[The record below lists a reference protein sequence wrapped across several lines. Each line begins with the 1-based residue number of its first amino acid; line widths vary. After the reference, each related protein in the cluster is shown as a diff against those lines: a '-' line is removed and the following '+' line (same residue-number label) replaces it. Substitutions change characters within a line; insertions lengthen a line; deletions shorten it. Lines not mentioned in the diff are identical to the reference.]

1 MLLFCKVIALLPF
14 LTDGQPLEE
23 SRRTVRE
30 NSGEEAVLPCHLSE
44 AVCDWLKDGWLL
56 DMGGRYK
63 TRENCHLVI
72 SPVLPLDQG
81 QFQCQVGG
89 ERAAR
94 SPVVNLSVNT
104 EPGQPHI
111 KEGDTVMADTG
122 ETLHLTCQS
131 GGAKPAAEIEWWNE
145 ETGERIVSE
154 VTQHVQRTGDA
165 FLTTSVLK
173 LSPADY
179 TEVICTAHSQTFPT
193 KRKSSRVQISIRGNP
208 RREDIQ
214 LEHGESIKI
223 FCYNDYNNILGENV
237 KFKWFINDNQIYEEE
252 SDILNVTKFSKA
264 FDKTEVKCAI
274 ENSDGQEEVFR
285 KVRLLYKPNEPFPEN
300 IKSHQNYKK
309 KKTFICVSTTDDEI
323 TTEPKYVWIAENPHQ
338 NKNYD
343 YNSAAADQN
352 IKCQEVENISGI
364 LADIS
369 VELKAV
375 SRKLRKFSNY
385 LEEMSGRD
393 AE

>member
-1 MLLFCKVIALLPF
+1 MA
-14 LTDGQPLEE
+14 DQQ
-23 SRRTVRE
+23 
-30 NSGEEAVLPCHLSE
+30 
-44 AVCDWLKDGWLL
+44 CDWLKDG
-56 DMGGRYK
+56 GIIQQGERI
-63 TRENCHLVI
+63 TQSNCDLVI

-94 SPVVNLSVNT
+94 SPVVSLSVNT

-122 ETLHLTCQS
+122 ETLHLTCQA

-179 TEVICTAHSQTFPT
+179 MEVICTAHIQIFPT

-214 LEHGESIKI
+214 LEHGESINI
-223 FCYNDYNNILGENV
+223 LCYNAYNNIPGENV

-252 SDILNVTKFSKA
+252 SDVLNVTKFSEA

-274 ENSDGQEEVFR
+274 ENSDGQEEVLR
-285 KVRLLYKPNEPFPEN
+285 KVRLLYNPNEPFTEK

-309 KKTFICVSTTDDEI
+309 KQTFICVSTTDDEI
-323 TTEPKYVWIAENPHQ
+323 TTEPKYVWIDENPNQ
-338 NKNYD
+338 NKIYD
-343 YNSAAADQN
+343 HDFSVAYRNL
-352 IKCQEVENISGI
+352 KCQEVENISGI

-375 SRKLRKFSNY
+375 SRKLRKFSNF
-385 LEEMSGRD
+385 LEEMSGHD